1 MKLFP
6 VATKHGYLTLLGV
19 RLAADG
25 SVRFV
30 FVDVTPCVCVCV
42 CVWSKSTSV
51 PEECTSFIFTVEKW
65 PIS

>member
-42 CVWSKSTSV
+42 CVCGPNLPAFPKNVHPLSSQ
-51 PEECTSFIFTVEKW
+51 
-65 PIS
+65 